1 VRVLPFRLIAVAA
14 AVFAG
19 LLVGVVAAAGTSQ
32 VSDGSIR
39 VGLPDGWHASM
50 APGIQAGRRAAWI
63 LLADFPLADDAA
75 ALEGGPSVPNHKVL
89 VSLGDF
95 VPAGIAANWTRVG
108 RVCFP
113 PTCPATS
120 HGIFASGVGRCD

>member
-1 VRVLPFRLIAVAA
+1 
-14 AVFAG
+14 
-19 LLVGVVAAAGTSQ
+19 
-32 VSDGSIR
+32 
-39 VGLPDGWHASM
+39 M